1 MTLSISR
8 FRSLLI
14 SNQGRVVESWVKITT
29 YQCES
34 WFQIWKLYK
43 TIQSKF
49 FLSRIWLFEAV
60 KITQKI
66 LSKRILNK
74 GIKKPR
80 LQFNLRLALIDLRTT
95 GPRIITNKVVSD
107 LSFGKGFIPCKF
119 CPWLPTVSVNLLK
132 LTSTTKWHARFQKK
146 KETYVICPSA
156 AKPEF
161 PS

>member
-1 MTLSISR
+1 MVILIMDANKSKIGDMTLSISR

-107 LSFGKGFIPCKF
+107 LSFGKGF
-119 CPWLPTVSVNLLK
+119 LSLVNFAMTANCFGEPL
-132 LTSTTKWHARFQKK
+132 
-146 KETYVICPSA
+146 EINIDN
-156 AKPEF
+156 
-161 PS
+161 

>member
-1 MTLSISR
+1 MVILIMDANKSKIGDMTLSISR

-34 WFQIWKLYK
+34 RFQIWKLYK

-107 LSFGKGFIPCKF
+107 LSFGKGF
-119 CPWLPTVSVNLLK
+119 LSLVNFAHDCQLFRW
-132 LTSTTKWHARFQKK
+132 TSWN
-146 KETYVICPSA
+146 
-156 AKPEF
+156 
-161 PS
+161 